1 MNTQK
6 ETELKDFFKEK
17 LDSFE
22 KNIND
27 KFADLNTE
35 IQVIKTDLTWIKW
48 LFGLFFSLIIVLLS
62 TVLTVLFKLV
72 G

>member
-1 MNTQK
+1 MAQAK
-6 ETELKDFFKEK
+6 KGYPEFDP
-17 LDSFE
+17 SS
-22 KNIND
+22 IS
-27 KFADLNTE
+27 NTE